1 MDKAKSSNSKKVV
14 TIPAAEY
21 EHYIELAAIG
31 KKLVQSMDEGKAKE
45 AERQAADLAK
55 AAPKFSQNDLE
66 QIGSDVGS
74 VSSLIYSILHISR
87 NMDADEAAAIDA
99 LCEKAGTIADRCA
112 VALGDVPACGS
123 WESWAGQHRPDVE
136 AAAEAQVTP

>member
-1 MDKAKSSNSKKVV
+1 MAKTKSTSNKSV

-21 EHYIELAAIG
+21 AHYIELAGIG
-31 KKLVQSMDEGKAKE
+31 KKIVQSMEDGKAKE
-45 AERQAADLAK
+45 AERQAAVLAK

-66 QIGSDVGS
+66 QIGSDVGR
-74 VSSLIYSILHISR
+74 VSSLIYSILHVSR
-87 NMDADEAAAIDA
+87 NMDADEGAAIDA

-136 AAAEAQVTP
+136 AAAVAHVTP